1 MSDSPAINTAQRVV
15 NRVWLWRLVIFELVI
30 TCAVTAGMFY
40 QSWMTGDTEWSS
52 LAPGRKMTFEVGIT
66 MQVLMVIKAFLS
78 KTWPTCR
85 RGSIFPRALMAAMA
99 ETPLLSSAGAR
110 RPRRSK
116 RTLPGLKNSC
126 ILFLQRFLFREKM
139 TAMNMKHRSVSPVS
153 TRVFLGLLAC
163 FNRTS

>member
-30 TCAVTAGMFY
+30 TCAITAGMFY

-78 KTWPTCR
+78 KTMANVSKGINLPA
-85 RGSIFPRALMAAMA
+85 SIDGGDGGNTTTLQ
-99 ETPLLSSAGAR
+99 
-110 RPRRSK
+110 RRSTQTE
-116 RTLPGLKNSC
+116 TLQTHSPGA
-126 ILFLQRFLFREKM
+126 EK
-139 TAMNMKHRSVSPVS
+139 
-153 TRVFLGLLAC
+153 
-163 FNRTS
+163 